1 MYLETCLASII
12 IILVLMAYQYFVN
25 PERFQANV
33 MKLQWQ
39 RELADY
45 QGNNDYDRA
54 QERKRSGMG
63 VGGRMYHRVRDF
75 LSYIRSFATGR
86 PR

>member
-1 MYLETCLASII
+1 MYLETCLASIV
-12 IILVLMAYQYFVN
+12 IILVLMAYQYFAN
-25 PERFQANV
+25 PERFHANL

-45 QGNNDYDRA
+45 EGNIDYERA
-54 QERKRSGMG
+54 EERKRMGMG
-63 VGGRMYHRVRDF
+63 VGGRWYNRLRDF
-75 LSYIRSFATGR
+75 LTYIRSFTTGR

>member
-1 MYLETCLASII
+1 MYLETCLASIV

-33 MKLQWQ
+33 ERLRYK
-39 RELADY
+39 REISDY
-45 QGNNDYDRA
+45 MGNQDYDRA
-54 QERKRSGMG
+54 RERKELGMG
-63 VGGRMYHRVRDF
+63 LGHRTYHRLRDLGTF
-75 LSYIRSFATGR
+75 LKAYFTGR

>member
-1 MYLETCLASII
+1 MYLETCLASIV

-25 PERFQANV
+25 PERFHANV

-39 RELADY
+39 REMADY
-45 QGNNDYDRA
+45 EGNKDHDRA
-54 QERKRSGMG
+54 EERKRVGMG
-63 VGGRMYHRVRDF
+63 AGGRLYHRLRDF
-75 LSYIRSFATGR
+75 LTYVRAFTTGR